1 MSRHPDLN
9 SYLSGVITNL
19 RPWLTKGL
27 LDRIVLVI
35 QRPSRTTTT
44 TTAAAAAAVGGYAVA
59 SDMEVVERFVIELE
73 FITDAL
79 GTRQQQLA
87 QQDIEVHP
95 RAFLLKIAICDSLLA
110 PLPEGQWATTPPPPF
125 PPEWT
130 GVLMDPL
137 LLDARLHFQ
146 HLCADKGRH

>member
-95 RAFLLKIAICDSLLA
+95 RAFLL
-110 PLPEGQWATTPPPPF
+110 
-125 PPEWT
+125 
-130 GVLMDPL
+130 
-137 LLDARLHFQ
+137 
-146 HLCADKGRH
+146 